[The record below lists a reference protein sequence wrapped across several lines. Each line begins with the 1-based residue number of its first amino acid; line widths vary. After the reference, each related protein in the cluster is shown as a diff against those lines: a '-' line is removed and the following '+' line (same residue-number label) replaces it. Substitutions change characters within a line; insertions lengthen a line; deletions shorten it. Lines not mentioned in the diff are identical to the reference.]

1 MGARPCFCVLSS
13 NSNQKEDM
21 QMNTEVNFDE
31 LRELVESRNLKA
43 LRERLAD
50 MNEVDVAQFLGE
62 LEPEDARLMF
72 RALPKQMAA
81 DVFSNLDSDLQQVIL
96 ESATDGEL
104 RQIMDELY
112 VDDAVDMLE
121 ELPANVVKRVLKN
134 ATREMRDVINQYLQ
148 YPENSAGSIMTAEF
162 TDLRASM
169 TVGEAISHIR
179 RTGEDRETI
188 YTCYVIDGARVLEG
202 VITVKDLLLADD
214 AQRIDALMERDVI
227 SVGTLEDQEEVTR
240 VMSKYDLLSLPVVDN
255 ENRLVGVITID
266 DAVDVMEQEATE
278 DFEVMG
284 GIHPSEK
291 TYLKT
296 SVREMSRNRIVWLLV
311 LMVSGMITGGIL
323 VNFEAAISAMPL
335 LVTFIPML
343 TDTGGNAGSQSS
355 TMIIRGLATG
365 DLTIRDLPRVLWK
378 ELRVALSVG
387 TVLAAVNLVRVGV
400 QYGDWTVGVVVAI
413 TMLFTVIMAKVVGGV
428 LPLLADAVHIDPA
441 IMAAPLITTIVDA
454 CSLMIFFAVCTAM
467 LPV

>member
-1 MGARPCFCVLSS
+1 
-13 NSNQKEDM
+13 
-21 QMNTEVNFDE
+21 MNTEVNFEE

-43 LRERLAD
+43 LRARLID

-104 RQIMDELY
+104 KQIMDELY

-134 ATREMRDVINQYLQ
+134 STREMRDVINQYLQ

-169 TVGEAISHIR
+169 TVGEAIAHIR

-188 YTCYVIDGARVLEG
+188 YTCYVIDGSRVLEG

-214 AQRIDALMERDVI
+214 ARRVDELMERDVI
-227 SVGTLEDQEEVTR
+227 SVNTLEDQEKVAR

-296 SVREMSRNRIVWLLV
+296 SVLEMSRNRIVWLLV

-323 VNFEAAISAMPL
+323 GKFEAAISAMPL

-378 ELRVALSVG
+378 ELCVALTVG
-387 TVLAAVNLVRVGV
+387 VVLSAVNLVRVGV
-400 QYGDWTVGVVVAI
+400 QYGDWTVGIVVAI

-428 LPLLADAVHIDPA
+428 LPLLANAVHIDPA
-441 IMAAPLITTIVDA
+441 IMAAPLITTVVDA
-454 CSLMIFFAVCTAM
+454 CSLIIFFAVCTAM